1 MKKIIAFFM
10 AAIMLLSLTACN
22 SKSEAGN
29 NDGPVQIDEG
39 LLTMEITINASFFED
54 QTEEEI
60 KAAAKEEGFL
70 DCTVNEN
77 GSVTYKMT
85 RNQHKAKLK
94 EFKETLEKN
103 IAGILEGDDKVAS
116 FISIDYN
123 DDFSK
128 IDIFVDPEAY
138 SSWDNLYVLSFFIS
152 GAYYQSFAGV
162 DGDKIDIVVNFI
174 DNNTK
179 EVLDSASYKEFREN
193 LEESQNSATAETN
206 P

>member
-1 MKKIIAFFM
+1 MKKIIAFLM

-22 SKSEAGN
+22 SKTEAGK
-29 NDGPVQIDEG
+29 NDGPLQVDEG
-39 LLTMEITINASFFED
+39 LLTIDITIGASFFED
-54 QTEEEI
+54 KTEEEI
-60 KAAAKEEGFL
+60 KADAKENDFL
-70 DCTVNEN
+70 NCTINED

-85 RNQHKAKLK
+85 RIQHQAKLK
-94 EFKETLEKN
+94 EFKASLETT
-103 IAGILEGDDKVAS
+103 IAGLLEGDDKVAS

-128 IDIFVDPEAY
+128 IDIYVDPETY
-138 SSWDNLYVLSFFIS
+138 SSWDNLYALTFYIS

-179 EVLDSASYKEFREN
+179 EVLNSASYKEFQKN
-193 LEESQNSATAETN
+193 LEESQNSDTDETN